1 MELRT
6 LTAQLVLKYDISF
19 ASGED
24 GSRLLTKTRDHFTL
38 TLGQLDL
45 VFKPIKV

>member
-6 LTAQLVLKYDISF
+6 LITQLVMKYDVAF
-19 ASGED
+19 AAGED
-24 GSRLLTKTRDHFTL
+24 GTRLLTKTRDHFTL

-45 VFKPIKV
+45 AFTPAKH

>member
-6 LTAQLVLKYDISF
+6 LTAQLLLTYDVAF
-19 ASGED
+19 APDED
-24 GSRLLTKTRDHFTL
+24 GSRILTQTKDHFTL

-45 VFKPIKV
+45 VFTPASS